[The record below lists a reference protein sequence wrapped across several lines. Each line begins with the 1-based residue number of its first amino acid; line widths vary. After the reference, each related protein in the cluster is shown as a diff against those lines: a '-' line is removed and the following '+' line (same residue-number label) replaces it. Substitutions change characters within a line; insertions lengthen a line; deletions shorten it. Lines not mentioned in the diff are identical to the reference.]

1 MIDMKG
7 GREEEKR
14 RKKEEGRTRLT
25 FSYCGDRS
33 FSAASVTQVW
43 SPPNDEVHEQS
54 TERMW
59 ALYEEVD
66 DGRKK
71 VEMKVDRRRDREKVR
86 RDNARRT

>member
-1 MIDMKG
+1 
-7 GREEEKR
+7 
-14 RKKEEGRTRLT
+14 
-25 FSYCGDRS
+25 
-33 FSAASVTQVW
+33 
-43 SPPNDEVHEQS
+43 
-54 TERMW
+54 MW